1 MAEAQEKTESKPA
14 SKVVVPRKADWKGR
28 LAAAAIYCAIRMMAW
43 TIRFRFDEDSE
54 FMKQGKPGPVI
65 FCVWHNRLFLSPVV
79 YEKWQKRL
87 GMKRSMAGLVSASR
101 DGGMLAAIFEKFGMT
116 AVRGSTSRR
125 GAQALLEMTSQAE
138 KGLDLSVTPDGP
150 RGPCYTVQHGVVSL
164 ASVTGVP
171 TLPVSF
177 KIGWKISLGSWDRFQ
192 IPLPFS
198 RCDIKVGG
206 LLHVDRDI
214 SKEKREEARQ
224 ELERRMQA
232 ITED

>member
-1 MAEAQEKTESKPA
+1 MAETPANSESEPA
-14 SKVVVPRKADWKGR
+14 PKVVVPKQADWKGR
-28 LAAAAIYCAIRMMAW
+28 LAASAIYWTIRVVSW

-54 FMKQGKPGPVI
+54 FLKREPRGPVV

-87 GMKRSMAGLVSASR
+87 GMKRRIAGLVSASR
-101 DGGMLAAIFEKFGMT
+101 DGGMLAAVFEKFGLT
-116 AVRGSTSRR
+116 AVRGSSSRR
-125 GAQALLEMTSQAE
+125 GAQALLEMTSKAE
-138 KGLDLSVTPDGP
+138 DGYDLSVTPDGP

-164 ASVTGVP
+164 SQVTGNPV
-171 TLPVSF
+171 LPVSF

-198 RCDIKVGG
+198 RCDIRVGE
-206 LLHVDRDI
+206 LLQVGRDV
-214 SKEKREEARQ
+214 SREEREQ
-224 ELERRMQA
+224 VRRELERRMQA